1 MEREPRRIEKVVI
14 AGPVGVGKTTAVRA
28 VSDVPVLDTE
38 VRPSDTT
45 RALKASTTVALDF
58 GVTRLD
64 DARTVHVYGTPGQER
79 FDFMWDILACGCA
92 GVMLLVDASDPD
104 VPDGLEPYLD
114 AFATELDEWRFALGV
129 TRLPRGRGDAL
140 DGFRRRLG
148 PAGTKVPVLE
158 IDPRSRL
165 DVLVLMRALL
175 ASGERRVRPTAT
187 VGEGAS

>member
-45 RALKASTTVALDF
+45 RALKTSTTVALDF

-64 DARTVHVYGTPGQER
+64 DGRTVHVYGTPGQER
-79 FDFMWDILACGCA
+79 FDFMWDILAGGSA
-92 GVMLLVDASDPD
+92 GVMLLVDATEPD
-104 VPDGLEPYLD
+104 TPDGLDPYLE
-114 AFATELDEWRFALGV
+114 AFSTELGEWRFALGV

-140 DGFRRRLG
+140 AGFRRRLG
-148 PAGTKVPVLE
+148 PDGAKVPVLE

-175 ASGERRVRPTAT
+175 ASGERRAHARALA
-187 VGEGAS
+187 GEALR